1 MSDEK
6 NQDKEKEAAEKVRKE
21 RRERLAG
28 IKDRLAKNHQARS
41 ERIAK
46 AKADAEA
53 KAKGKGADNA

>member
-1 MSDEK
+1 MEEK
-6 NQDKEKEAAEKVRKE
+6 DNKTKEAAEKVRKE

-28 IKDRLAKNHQARS
+28 IKNRLAKNRQARS